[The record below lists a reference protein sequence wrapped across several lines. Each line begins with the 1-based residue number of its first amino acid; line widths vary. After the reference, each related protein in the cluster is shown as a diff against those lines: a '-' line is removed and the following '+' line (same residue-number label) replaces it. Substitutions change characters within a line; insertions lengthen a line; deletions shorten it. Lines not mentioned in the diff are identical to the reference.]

1 MINQIL
7 WSKET
12 VFVVSSYT
20 SFQELHL
27 ISNEEDIVVFP
38 AYTVLNSDTF
48 AIVSAAET
56 HFRIETTIESNIL

>member
-48 AIVSAAET
+48 RHCFCSRNA
-56 HFRIETTIESNIL
+56 L